1 MKIYLVGGAVRD
13 GLLGFPFKDRDYVVV
28 GSTVDEMLKDGF
40 TPVGKDFPV
49 FIHPKTKAE
58 YALARTERKS
68 GVGYKGFEIFASAD
82 VTLEQD
88 LQRRDLTINAMAQ
101 DEEGLVDPYGGK
113 ADLEAK
119 LLRHVSENFQEDPL
133 RVLRVARFAARYAH
147 LGFTVAPET
156 MALMQSMA
164 ESGELTALIA
174 ERVWQEMSRA
184 LGEESPEVFFDVLKK
199 CGALAVILPE
209 IDALFGVPQPAR
221 HHPEI
226 DTGIHTMMV
235 LHQAAALSK
244 NPVVRFAALTHDLG
258 KALTPAEFWPQHR
271 GHEKKGLAAL
281 KKLTNRLRVPNEFI
295 DLAQKVMQF
304 HTHCHRA
311 LELKPS
317 TLLKLLDSLG
327 AFRQAEK
334 LDNFLLA
341 CEADSKGR
349 LGLEAN
355 PYPQADWIKQV
366 FQAANEVSASEFVD
380 QGLLGKEIGEAINKR
395 RLEMITSLIK
405 KTDELAQLR

>member
-13 GLLGFPFKDRDYVVV
+13 QLLGLPFKDRDYVVV
-28 GSTVDEMLKDGF
+28 GSTVDEMLKNGF

-49 FIHPKTKAE
+49 FLHPNTKDE

-68 GVGYKGFEIFASAD
+68 GLGYKGFEIYASPD

-101 DEEGLVDPYGGK
+101 NEEGLVDPYGGK

-119 LLRHVSENFQEDPL
+119 VLRHVSANFQEDPL

-156 MALMQSMA
+156 MELMQGMT

-174 ERVWQEMSRA
+174 ERVWQEISRA
-184 LGEESPEVFFDVLKK
+184 LSEQSPEVFFEVLRK

-209 IDALFGVPQPAR
+209 IDAMFGVPQPAKY
-221 HHPEI
+221 HPEI
-226 DTGIHTMMV
+226 DTGVHTMMV
-235 LHQAAALSK
+235 LQQAALLTR

-271 GHEKKGLAAL
+271 GHEKKGLTAL
-281 KKLTNRLRVPNEFI
+281 KKLTSRLRVPNEHI

-327 AFRQAEK
+327 AFRQEEK

-349 LGLEAN
+349 LGLEESL
-355 PYPQADWIKQV
+355 YPQADWIKQA
-366 FQAANEVSASEFVD
+366 FLAANEVNASEFVD
-380 QGLLGKEIGEAINKR
+380 QGLAGQEIGEAINKK
-395 RLEMITSLIK
+395 RLEMIAGLTNK
-405 KTDELAQLR
+405 NR